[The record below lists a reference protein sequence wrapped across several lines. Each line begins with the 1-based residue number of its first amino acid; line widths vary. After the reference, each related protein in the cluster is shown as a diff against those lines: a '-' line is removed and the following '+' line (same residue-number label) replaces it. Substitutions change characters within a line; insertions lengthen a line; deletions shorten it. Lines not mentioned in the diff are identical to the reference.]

1 MSACYHCQQPIPPG
15 INITD
20 DHGHH
25 YCCHACQAVAQIIN
39 AHHLDQYYQV
49 RDRPAPRP
57 EHPYDPAHWQA
68 YDIPEI
74 AAQYTY
80 KDGDEQE
87 IHLYIDGL
95 HCAAC
100 TWLISRALQ
109 DAHGISHARIN
120 LGTGLAEIRW
130 RDTPLSAILATIA
143 SLGYTP
149 NLHTPDKNDDNQRRE
164 RNHDL
169 LRLIVAGLGM
179 MQVMMFATGLYTG
192 AWHGIDRE
200 YEQLLRWISLLCS
213 APVMLYAG
221 YPYLKNAWLGL
232 RHRQPNMDL
241 PIALACAGAW
251 LASLYHTVIGRG
263 EIYYDGV
270 TMFIFFISIS
280 RYLEAHTRRRAR
292 HNQQHFARLLP
303 DAVYKYNDSGETQLV
318 PLPTIQPGDHIRVL
332 PTHTIPVDGEITH
345 GASRIDEQ
353 MLTGESTPQYKTI
366 GDRVHAGSTNLQ
378 SPLDIRVS
386 QTGQQTTL
394 AAIRRISARAEQ
406 HRSPQIDRNEALA
419 QHTVLAVLIF
429 AAAGYLL
436 WQFIDPARAFD
447 IALAILV
454 ATCPCALSLATP
466 TVLTAALNHAH
477 KHHILIKNS
486 NTLDRLNHIRRILF
500 DKTGTLTQGKYQL
513 QQSDYYGN
521 PARLLAIAKTLET
534 HSTHPIAW
542 YYSQQPVATV
552 SMDNIEQ
559 HSGKGISGDC
569 DGSRW
574 HIGSAAYMQEN
585 GVEGFPPSPC
595 GGGDGGGVRPHTAA
609 AETSTELPPPPVGEG
624 WGGVR
629 SHTADAE
636 SSTEQPPLLQGAPAD
651 VGRPFMADTKN
662 VGHKCPTCEAHNP
675 LPCEAGEGRGGSV
688 EKSRVATT
696 ENNAEMPTATETP
709 ANLPPPPVGEGGGGG
724 SVRSAISDAETS
736 SGKTAN
742 PSPIAAATTTV
753 TNHGAPQYPADETAP
768 GEPLVTPPHPSP
780 TGGGSAMAA
789 TLRAAAESS
798 TELPPPLQ
806 GAPAPAAGEGR
817 GGGSARSAISDA
829 ETSSGK
835 TANPS
840 PTAAPETTNH
850 VYLAENHEL
859 RAHYQ
864 LGDPERANLA
874 ATLAQ
879 LKTRYHL
886 AIASG
891 DRADNVA
898 RLAARYGIEDWH
910 GGLDPA
916 AKLALLEANDP
927 EHTLMIGDGIND
939 APVLARA
946 SVSVAV
952 GRANPLSQTHADIV
966 LLRHGP
972 EALPYLLD
980 LAARSR
986 RITRQNLIWATVYNL
1001 TILPLAISGYLTP
1014 WIAAL
1019 GMSASSLLV
1028 IANALRI
1035 HRTAP
1040 PPSAE

>member
-1 MSACYHCQQPIPPG
+1 MNCYHCQQPVPAG
-15 INITD
+15 IHITD
-20 DHGHH
+20 DHGHA
-25 YCCHACQAVAQIIN
+25 YCCHACEAVAHIIS
-39 AHHLDQYYQV
+39 AHHLEQYYQV

-68 YDIPEI
+68 YDLPEI

-80 KDGDEQE
+80 KDGDDQE

-100 TWLISRALQ
+100 TWLISHALQ
-109 DAHGISHARIN
+109 DAHGISHTRIN
-120 LGTGLAEIRW
+120 LGTGRAEIRW

-149 NLHTPDKNDDNQRRE
+149 NLHTPDEEDYKQRRE

-221 YPYLKNAWLGL
+221 YPYPKHAWLGL
-232 RHRQPNMDL
+232 RHPQPNMDL

-251 LASLYHTVIGRG
+251 LASLYHTLIGRG

-303 DAVYKYNDSGETQLV
+303 DAVYKYNDRGETQLV

-332 PTHTIPVDGEITH
+332 PTHTIPVDGEITG
-345 GASRIDEQ
+345 GASRIDEN
-353 MLTGESTPQYKTI
+353 MLTGESTPQYKTS

-378 SPLDIRVS
+378 SPLNIRVT

-406 HRSPQIDRNEALA
+406 HRSLQIDRNQALA
-419 QHTVLAVLIF
+419 QQTVLAVLIL

-436 WQFIDPARAFD
+436 WQWIEPARAFD

-486 NTLDRLNHIRRILF
+486 NTLDRLTHIRRILF

-513 QQSDYYGN
+513 QQSDYHGE
-521 PARLLAIAKTLET
+521 PQRLLAIAKTLET

-552 SMDNIEQ
+552 AMDNIEQ
-559 HSGKGISGDC
+559 HSGKGISGDY

-585 GVEGFPPSPC
+585 GVDGFSPSPC
-595 GGGDGGGVRPHTAA
+595 GGGSGVHPHTTDADTTTDVGWVSA
-609 AETSTELPPPPVGEG
+609 QRVTQQPNTETPAELSPSPVGDWNSASEG
-624 WGGVR
+624 RENWGGVR
-629 SHTADAE
+629 SD
-636 SSTEQPPLLQGAPAD
+636 S
-651 VGRPFMADTKN
+651 
-662 VGHKCPTCEAHNP
+662 P
-675 LPCEAGEGRGGSV
+675 LPQWGRGRGWGLPAHLTS
-688 EKSRVATT
+688 ESAT
-696 ENNAEMPTATETP
+696 NET
-709 ANLPPPPVGEGGGGG
+709 
-724 SVRSAISDAETS
+724 D
-736 SGKTAN
+736 
-742 PSPIAAATTTV
+742 TTT
-753 TNHGAPQYPADETAP
+753 T
-768 GEPLVTPPHPSP
+768 
-780 TGGGSAMAA
+780 
-789 TLRAAAESS
+789 
-798 TELPPPLQ
+798 
-806 GAPAPAAGEGR
+806 
-817 GGGSARSAISDA
+817 
-829 ETSSGK
+829 
-835 TANPS
+835 
-840 PTAAPETTNH
+840 H
-850 VYLAENHEL
+850 VYLAENRTL

-864 LGDPERANLA
+864 LGDPERDNLA
-874 ATLAQ
+874 ATLARLQ
-879 LKTRYHL
+879 AHYHL

-891 DRADNVA
+891 DRAENVA
-898 RLAARYGIEDWH
+898 RLAARYGITDRH

-966 LLRHGP
+966 LLKNGP
-972 EALPYLLD
+972 EALPYLLE

-1019 GMSASSLLV
+1019 GMSTSSLLV

-1035 HRTAP
+1035 HRTP
-1040 PPSAE
+1040 PPPATE

>member
-1 MSACYHCQQPIPPG
+1 MSACYHCQQPVPAG
-15 INITD
+15 IHIQD
-20 DHGHH
+20 SHGHA
-25 YCCHACQAVAQIIN
+25 YCCHACEAVAHIIS
-39 AHHLDQYYQV
+39 AHHLEQYYQV

-68 YDIPEI
+68 YDLPEI

-80 KDGDEQE
+80 KDGDDQE

-100 TWLISRALQ
+100 TWLISHALQ
-109 DAHGISHARIN
+109 DAHGINHTRIN
-120 LGTGLAEIRW
+120 LGTGRAEIRW

-149 NLHTPDKNDDNQRRE
+149 NLHTPDEEDNKQRRE

-192 AWHGIDRE
+192 AWHGIDHE

-251 LASLYHTVIGRG
+251 LASLYHTLIGRG

-303 DAVYKYNDSGETQLV
+303 DAVYKYNDRGETQLV
-318 PLPTIQPGDHIRVL
+318 PLPAIQPGDHIRVL
-332 PTHTIPVDGEITH
+332 PTHTIPVDGEITG
-345 GASRIDEQ
+345 GASRIDEN
-353 MLTGESTPQYKTI
+353 MLTGESTPQYKTS

-378 SPLDIRVS
+378 SPLDIRVT

-406 HRSPQIDRNEALA
+406 HRSPQIDRNQALA
-419 QHTVLAVLIF
+419 QQTVLAVLIL

-436 WQFIDPARAFD
+436 WQWIEPARAFD

-486 NTLDRLNHIRRILF
+486 NTLDRLTHIRRILF

-513 QQSDYYGN
+513 HRSDYYGE
-521 PARLLAIAKTLET
+521 PQRLLAIAKTLET

-542 YYSQQPVATV
+542 YYSQQPVAGVT
-552 SMDNIEQ
+552 MDNIEQ
-559 HSGKGISGDC
+559 HSGKGISGDY

-585 GVEGFPPSPC
+585 GVEIPP
-595 GGGDGGGVRPHTAA
+595 
-609 AETSTELPPPPVGEG
+609 TEQPPPPVGEG

-629 SHTADAE
+629 SHTADAN
-636 SSTEQPPLLQGAPAD
+636 TTTDAGWPL
-651 VGRPFMADTKN
+651 MADKNN
-662 VGHKCPTCEAHNP
+662 VGHKYPTYEENNP
-675 LPCEAGEGRGGSV
+675 LPCEAGEGWGGGV
-688 EKSRVATT
+688 EKSRMATT
-696 ENNAEMPTATETP
+696 DDKAVPCDP
-709 ANLPPPPVGEGGGGG
+709 KLPPP
-724 SVRSAISDAETS
+724 R
-736 SGKTAN
+736 
-742 PSPIAAATTTV
+742 
-753 TNHGAPQYPADETAP
+753 
-768 GEPLVTPPHPSP
+768 PSP
-780 TGGGSAMAA
+780 TGGGSAL
-789 TLRAAAESS
+789 T
-798 TELPPPLQ
+798 
-806 GAPAPAAGEGR
+806 
-817 GGGSARSAISDA
+817 DA
-829 ETSSGK
+829 
-835 TANPS
+835 N
-840 PTAAPETTNH
+840 TTH
-850 VYLAENHEL
+850 VYLAENREL

-864 LGDPERANLA
+864 LGDPERDNLA
-874 ATLAQ
+874 ATLARLQ
-879 LKTRYHL
+879 AHYHL

-891 DRADNVA
+891 DRAENVA
-898 RLAARYGIEDWH
+898 RLAARYGITDWH

-966 LLRHGP
+966 LLKNGP

-1019 GMSASSLLV
+1019 GMSTSSLLV

-1035 HRTAP
+1035 HRTP
-1040 PPSAE
+1040 PPPATE

>member
-1 MSACYHCQQPIPPG
+1 MNCYHCQQPVPAG
-15 INITD
+15 IHITD
-20 DHGHH
+20 DHGHA
-25 YCCHACQAVAQIIN
+25 YCCHACEAVAHIIS
-39 AHHLDQYYQV
+39 AHHLEQYYQV

-68 YDIPEI
+68 YDLPEI

-80 KDGDEQE
+80 KDGDDQE

-100 TWLISRALQ
+100 TWLISHALQ
-109 DAHGISHARIN
+109 DAHGISHTRIN
-120 LGTGLAEIRW
+120 LGTGRAEIRW

-149 NLHTPDKNDDNQRRE
+149 NLHTPDEEDYKQRRE

-192 AWHGIDRE
+192 AWHGIDHE

-251 LASLYHTVIGRG
+251 LASLYHTLIGRG

-303 DAVYKYNDSGETQLV
+303 DAVYKYNDRGEAQLV

-332 PTHTIPVDGEITH
+332 PTHTIPVDGEITG
-345 GASRIDEQ
+345 GASRIDEN
-353 MLTGESTPQYKTI
+353 MLTGESTPQYKTS

-378 SPLDIRVS
+378 SPLDIRVT

-406 HRSPQIDRNEALA
+406 HRSPQIDRNQALA
-419 QHTVLAVLIF
+419 QQTVLAVLIL
-429 AAAGYLL
+429 AAVGYLL
-436 WQFIDPARAFD
+436 WQWIEPARAFD

-486 NTLDRLNHIRRILF
+486 NTLDRLTHIRRILF

-513 QQSDYYGN
+513 RRSDYYGE
-521 PARLLAIAKTLET
+521 PRRLLAIAKTLET

-542 YYSQQPVATV
+542 YYSQQPVANV
-552 SMDNIEQ
+552 AMDNIEQ
-559 HSGKGISGDC
+559 HSGKGISGDY

-585 GVEGFPPSPC
+585 GVEIP
-595 GGGDGGGVRPHTAA
+595 
-609 AETSTELPPPPVGEG
+609 
-624 WGGVR
+624 
-629 SHTADAE
+629 
-636 SSTEQPPLLQGAPAD
+636 PAD
-651 VGRPFMADTKN
+651 
-662 VGHKCPTCEAHNP
+662 
-675 LPCEAGEGRGGSV
+675 
-688 EKSRVATT
+688 
-696 ENNAEMPTATETP
+696 
-709 ANLPPPPVGEGGGGG
+709 
-724 SVRSAISDAETS
+724 
-736 SGKTAN
+736 
-742 PSPIAAATTTV
+742 
-753 TNHGAPQYPADETAP
+753 
-768 GEPLVTPPHPSP
+768 
-780 TGGGSAMAA
+780 
-789 TLRAAAESS
+789 
-798 TELPPPLQ
+798 LPPPLQ
-806 GAPAPAAGEGR
+806 DALASAAGEGR
-817 GGGSARSAISDA
+817 GGGKPDRLTAAASTAIPNNEIEQPAAA
-829 ETSSGK
+829 ETPA
-835 TANPS
+835 T
-840 PTAAPETTNH
+840 PENTTH
-850 VYLAENHEL
+850 VYLAENREL

-864 LGDPERANLA
+864 LGDPERDNLA
-874 ATLAQ
+874 ATLARLQ
-879 LKTRYHL
+879 AHYHL

-891 DRADNVA
+891 DRAENVA
-898 RLAARYGIEDWH
+898 RLAARYGITDRH

-966 LLRHGP
+966 LLKNGP

-1019 GMSASSLLV
+1019 GMSTSSLLV

-1035 HRTAP
+1035 HRTLP
-1040 PPSAE
+1040 PPAAE

>member
-1 MSACYHCQQPIPPG
+1 MNCYHCQQPVPAG
-15 INITD
+15 IHITD
-20 DHGHH
+20 DHGHA
-25 YCCHACQAVAQIIN
+25 YCCHACEAVAHIIS
-39 AHHLDQYYQV
+39 AHHLEQYYQV

-68 YDIPEI
+68 YDLPEI

-80 KDGDEQE
+80 KDGDDQE

-100 TWLISRALQ
+100 TWLISHALQ
-109 DAHGISHARIN
+109 DAHGISHTRIN
-120 LGTGLAEIRW
+120 LGTGRAEIRW

-149 NLHTPDKNDDNQRRE
+149 NLHTPDEEDNKQRRE

-192 AWHGIDRE
+192 AWHGIDHE

-221 YPYLKNAWLGL
+221 YPYLKNAWIGL
-232 RHRQPNMDL
+232 RHRHPNMDL

-251 LASLYHTVIGRG
+251 LASLYHTLIGRG

-303 DAVYKYNDSGETQLV
+303 DAVYKYNDRGETQLV
-318 PLPTIQPGDHIRVL
+318 PLPAIQPGDHIRVL
-332 PTHTIPVDGEITH
+332 PTHTIPVDGEITG
-345 GASRIDEQ
+345 GASRIDEN
-353 MLTGESTPQYKTI
+353 MLTGESTPQYKTS

-378 SPLDIRVS
+378 SPLDIRVT

-406 HRSPQIDRNEALA
+406 HRSPQIDRNQALA
-419 QHTVLAVLIF
+419 QQTVLAVLIL

-436 WQFIDPARAFD
+436 WQWIEPARAFD

-486 NTLDRLNHIRRILF
+486 NTLDRLTHIRRILF

-513 QQSDYYGN
+513 RRSDYYGE
-521 PARLLAIAKTLET
+521 PQCLLAIAKTLET

-542 YYSQQPVATV
+542 YYSQQPVANV
-552 SMDNIEQ
+552 AMDNIEQ
-559 HSGKGISGDC
+559 HSGKGISGDY

-585 GVEGFPPSPC
+585 GVAIP
-595 GGGDGGGVRPHTAA
+595 
-609 AETSTELPPPPVGEG
+609 L
-624 WGGVR
+624 
-629 SHTADAE
+629 AD
-636 SSTEQPPLLQGAPAD
+636 
-651 VGRPFMADTKN
+651 
-662 VGHKCPTCEAHNP
+662 
-675 LPCEAGEGRGGSV
+675 
-688 EKSRVATT
+688 
-696 ENNAEMPTATETP
+696 
-709 ANLPPPPVGEGGGGG
+709 
-724 SVRSAISDAETS
+724 
-736 SGKTAN
+736 
-742 PSPIAAATTTV
+742 
-753 TNHGAPQYPADETAP
+753 
-768 GEPLVTPPHPSP
+768 
-780 TGGGSAMAA
+780 
-789 TLRAAAESS
+789 
-798 TELPPPLQ
+798 LPPPLQ
-806 GAPAPAAGEGR
+806 DALASAAGEGR
-817 GGGSARSAISDA
+817 GGGKPDRLTAAASTAIPNNEIEQPAAA
-829 ETSSGK
+829 ETPA
-835 TANPS
+835 T
-840 PTAAPETTNH
+840 PENTTH
-850 VYLAENHEL
+850 VYLAENREL

-864 LGDPERANLA
+864 LGDPERDNLA
-874 ATLAQ
+874 ATLARLQ
-879 LKTRYHL
+879 AHYHL

-891 DRADNVA
+891 DRAENVA
-898 RLAARYGIEDWH
+898 RLAARYSIADWH

-966 LLRHGP
+966 LLKNGP
-972 EALPYLLD
+972 EALPYLLE

-986 RITRQNLIWATVYNL
+986 RITRQNLAWATVYNL
-1001 TILPLAISGYLTP
+1001 TILPLAISGHLTP

-1019 GMSASSLLV
+1019 GMSTSSLLV

-1035 HRTAP
+1035 HRTP
-1040 PPSAE
+1040 PPPAAE

>member
-15 INITD
+15 INISD

-25 YCCHACQAVAQIIN
+25 YCCHACQTVAHIIN

-57 EHPYDPAHWQA
+57 AHPYDPAHWQA

-80 KDGDEQE
+80 QDGDEQE

-109 DAHGISHARIN
+109 DAHGINHARIN

-130 RDTPLSAILATIA
+130 RNTPLSAILATIA

-164 RNHDL
+164 RNYDL

-200 YEQLLRWISLLCS
+200 YEQLLRWISLICS
-213 APVMLYAG
+213 APVMLYSG

-251 LASLYHTVIGRG
+251 LASLYHTLIGRG

-303 DAVYKYNDSGETQLV
+303 DAVYKHDGDGEPRLV

-419 QHTVLAVLIF
+419 RQTVLAVLIL

-436 WQFIDPARAFD
+436 WQWINPARAFD

-585 GVEGFPPSPC
+585 GVEIPSSELLPPLQGAPAPAAGEGW
-595 GGGDGGGVRPHTAA
+595 GGGSVRFAVSDIEASFSETANSSPTAATTTAATNHGAPQYLVDETAPGEPLGTPPHPPPTGGGSTMAA
-609 AETSTELPPPPVGEG
+609 TLRADAESPANLPPPPVGEG
-624 WGGVR
+624 
-629 SHTADAE
+629 
-636 SSTEQPPLLQGAPAD
+636 
-651 VGRPFMADTKN
+651 
-662 VGHKCPTCEAHNP
+662 
-675 LPCEAGEGRGGSV
+675 RGGGV

-696 ENNAEMPTATETP
+696 ENNAETPTATETP
-709 ANLPPPPVGEGGGGG
+709 ANLPPPPVGEGGG
-724 SVRSAISDAETS
+724 SVRLS
-736 SGKTAN
+736 
-742 PSPIAAATTTV
+742 
-753 TNHGAPQYPADETAP
+753 
-768 GEPLVTPPHPSP
+768 
-780 TGGGSAMAA
+780 
-789 TLRAAAESS
+789 
-798 TELPPPLQ
+798 
-806 GAPAPAAGEGR
+806 
-817 GGGSARSAISDA
+817 ISDA

-840 PTAAPETTNH
+840 PTAPPETTNH
-850 VYLAENHEL
+850 VYLAENSTL

-966 LLRHGP
+966 LLRNGP

-980 LAARSR
+980 LATRSR
-986 RITRQNLIWATVYNL
+986 RITRQNLAWATVYNL
-1001 TILPLAISGYLTP
+1001 TILPLAISGHLTP

-1019 GMSASSLLV
+1019 GMSTSSLLV

-1035 HRTAP
+1035 HRTTP

>member
-1 MSACYHCQQPIPPG
+1 MNCYHCQQPVPAG
-15 INITD
+15 IHITD
-20 DHGHH
+20 DHGHA
-25 YCCHACQAVAQIIN
+25 YCCHACEAVAHIIS
-39 AHHLDQYYQV
+39 AHHLEQYYQV

-57 EHPYDPAHWQA
+57 EHPYDTAHWQA
-68 YDIPEI
+68 YDLPEI

-80 KDGDEQE
+80 KDGDDQE

-100 TWLISRALQ
+100 TWLISHALQ
-109 DAHGISHARIN
+109 DAHGINHTRIN
-120 LGTGLAEIRW
+120 LGTGRAEIRW

-149 NLHTPDKNDDNQRRE
+149 NLHTPDEEDNKQRRE

-192 AWHGIDRE
+192 AWHGIDHE

-251 LASLYHTVIGRG
+251 LASLYHTLIGRG

-303 DAVYKYNDSGETQLV
+303 DAVYKYNDRGETQLV

-345 GASRIDEQ
+345 GASRIDEN
-353 MLTGESTPQYKTI
+353 MLTGESTPQYKTL

-406 HRSPQIDRNEALA
+406 HRSPQIDRNQALA
-419 QHTVLAVLIF
+419 QQTVLAVLIL

-436 WQFIDPARAFD
+436 WQWIEPARAFD

-486 NTLDRLNHIRRILF
+486 NTLDRLTHIRRILF

-513 QQSDYYGN
+513 RRSDYYGE
-521 PARLLAIAKTLET
+521 PRRLLAIAKTLET

-542 YYSQQPVATV
+542 YYSQQPVAGVT
-552 SMDNIEQ
+552 MDNIEQ
-559 HSGKGISGDC
+559 HSGKGISGDY

-585 GVEGFPPSPC
+585 GVEIPP
-595 GGGDGGGVRPHTAA
+595 
-609 AETSTELPPPPVGEG
+609 TEQPPPPVGEG
-624 WGGVR
+624 WGGAYP
-629 SHTADAE
+629 HTAATE
-636 SSTEQPPLLQGAPAD
+636 TPTEQPPPP
-651 VGRPFMADTKN
+651 VGEGRGGVYPHTTDAGWPLMADKNN
-662 VGHKCPTCEAHNP
+662 VGHKYPTYEENNP
-675 LPCEAGEGRGGSV
+675 LPCEAGEGWGGGV
-688 EKSRVATT
+688 EKSRMATT
-696 ENNAEMPTATETP
+696 DNKAVPCDP
-709 ANLPPPPVGEGGGGG
+709 KL
-724 SVRSAISDAETS
+724 
-736 SGKTAN
+736 
-742 PSPIAAATTTV
+742 
-753 TNHGAPQYPADETAP
+753 
-768 GEPLVTPPHPSP
+768 TPPRPSP
-780 TGGGSAMAA
+780 TGGGSAL
-789 TLRAAAESS
+789 T
-798 TELPPPLQ
+798 
-806 GAPAPAAGEGR
+806 
-817 GGGSARSAISDA
+817 DA
-829 ETSSGK
+829 
-835 TANPS
+835 N
-840 PTAAPETTNH
+840 TTH
-850 VYLAENHEL
+850 VYLAENREL

-864 LGDPERANLA
+864 LGDPERDNLA
-874 ATLAQ
+874 ATL
-879 LKTRYHL
+879 TRLQAHYHL

-891 DRADNVA
+891 DRAENVA
-898 RLAARYGIEDWH
+898 RLAARYGITDRH

-966 LLRHGP
+966 LLKNGP
-972 EALPYLLD
+972 EALPYLLE

-1019 GMSASSLLV
+1019 GMSTSSLLV

-1035 HRTAP
+1035 HRTP
-1040 PPSAE
+1040 PPPATE

>member
-1 MSACYHCQQPIPPG
+1 MNCYHCQQPVPAG
-15 INITD
+15 IHITD
-20 DHGHH
+20 DHGHA
-25 YCCHACQAVAQIIN
+25 YCCHACEAVAHIIS
-39 AHHLDQYYQV
+39 AHHLEQYYQV

-68 YDIPEI
+68 YDLPEI

-80 KDGDEQE
+80 KDGDDQE

-100 TWLISRALQ
+100 TWLISHALQ
-109 DAHGISHARIN
+109 DAHGINHTRIN
-120 LGTGLAEIRW
+120 LGTGRAEIRW

-149 NLHTPDKNDDNQRRE
+149 NLHTPDEEDNKQRRE

-192 AWHGIDRE
+192 AWHGIDHE

-251 LASLYHTVIGRG
+251 LASLYHTLIGRG

-303 DAVYKYNDSGETQLV
+303 DAVYKYNDRGEAQLV

-332 PTHTIPVDGEITH
+332 PTHTIPVDGEITG
-345 GASRIDEQ
+345 GASRIDEN
-353 MLTGESTPQYKTI
+353 MLTGESTPQYKTS

-378 SPLDIRVS
+378 SPLDIRVT

-406 HRSPQIDRNEALA
+406 HRSPQIDRNQALA
-419 QHTVLAVLIF
+419 QQTVLAVLIL

-436 WQFIDPARAFD
+436 WQWIDPARAFD

-486 NTLDRLNHIRRILF
+486 NTLDRLTHIRRILF

-513 QQSDYYGN
+513 RRSDYYGE
-521 PARLLAIAKTLET
+521 PRRLLAIAKTLET

-542 YYSQQPVATV
+542 YYSQQPVANV
-552 SMDNIEQ
+552 AMDNIEQ
-559 HSGKGISGDC
+559 HSGKGISGDY

-585 GVEGFPPSPC
+585 GVEIP
-595 GGGDGGGVRPHTAA
+595 
-609 AETSTELPPPPVGEG
+609 
-624 WGGVR
+624 
-629 SHTADAE
+629 
-636 SSTEQPPLLQGAPAD
+636 PAD
-651 VGRPFMADTKN
+651 
-662 VGHKCPTCEAHNP
+662 
-675 LPCEAGEGRGGSV
+675 
-688 EKSRVATT
+688 
-696 ENNAEMPTATETP
+696 
-709 ANLPPPPVGEGGGGG
+709 
-724 SVRSAISDAETS
+724 
-736 SGKTAN
+736 
-742 PSPIAAATTTV
+742 
-753 TNHGAPQYPADETAP
+753 
-768 GEPLVTPPHPSP
+768 
-780 TGGGSAMAA
+780 
-789 TLRAAAESS
+789 
-798 TELPPPLQ
+798 LPPPLQ
-806 GAPAPAAGEGR
+806 DALASAAGEGR
-817 GGGSARSAISDA
+817 GGGKPDRLTAAASTAIPNNEIEQPAAA
-829 ETSSGK
+829 ETPA
-835 TANPS
+835 T
-840 PTAAPETTNH
+840 PENTTH
-850 VYLAENHEL
+850 VYLAENREL

-864 LGDPERANLA
+864 LGDPERDNLA
-874 ATLAQ
+874 ATLARLQ
-879 LKTRYHL
+879 AHYHL

-891 DRADNVA
+891 DRAENVA
-898 RLAARYGIEDWH
+898 RLAARYGITDRH

-966 LLRHGP
+966 LLKNGP
-972 EALPYLLD
+972 EALPYLLE
-980 LAARSR
+980 LAARSS

-1019 GMSASSLLV
+1019 GMSTSSLLV

-1035 HRTAP
+1035 HRTP
-1040 PPSAE
+1040 PPPATE

>member
-1 MSACYHCQQPIPPG
+1 MNCYHCQQPVPAG
-15 INITD
+15 IHITD
-20 DHGHH
+20 DHGHA
-25 YCCHACQAVAQIIN
+25 YCCHACEAVAHIIS
-39 AHHLDQYYQV
+39 AHHLEQYYQV

-68 YDIPEI
+68 YDLPEI

-80 KDGDEQE
+80 KDGDDQE

-100 TWLISRALQ
+100 TWLISHALQ
-109 DAHGISHARIN
+109 DAHGINHTRIN
-120 LGTGLAEIRW
+120 LGTGRAEIRW

-149 NLHTPDKNDDNQRRE
+149 NLHTPDEEDNKQRRE

-192 AWHGIDRE
+192 AWHGIDHE

-251 LASLYHTVIGRG
+251 LASLYHTLIGRG

-280 RYLEAHTRRRAR
+280 PYLEAHTRRRSR

-303 DAVYKYNDSGETQLV
+303 DAVYKYNDRGETQLV

-332 PTHTIPVDGEITH
+332 PTHTIPVDGEITG
-345 GASRIDEQ
+345 GASRIDEN
-353 MLTGESTPQYKTI
+353 MLTGESTPQYKTS

-378 SPLDIRVS
+378 SPLDIRVT

-406 HRSPQIDRNEALA
+406 HRSPQIDRNQALA
-419 QHTVLAVLIF
+419 QQTALAVLIL

-436 WQFIDPARAFD
+436 WQWIEPARAFD

-486 NTLDRLNHIRRILF
+486 NTLDRLTHIRRILF

-513 QQSDYYGN
+513 RRSDYYGE
-521 PARLLAIAKTLET
+521 PRRLLAIAKTLET

-542 YYSQQPVATV
+542 YYSQQPVANV
-552 SMDNIEQ
+552 AMDNIEQ
-559 HSGKGISGDC
+559 HSGKGISGDY

-585 GVEGFPPSPC
+585 GVEIPPA
-595 GGGDGGGVRPHTAA
+595 D
-609 AETSTELPPPPVGEG
+609 LPPPPVGEG
-624 WGGVR
+624 RGGVYP
-629 SHTADAE
+629 HTTDADW
-636 SSTEQPPLLQGAPAD
+636 SL
-651 VGRPFMADTKN
+651 MADKNN
-662 VGHKCPTCEAHNP
+662 VGHKYPTYEENNP
-675 LPCEAGEGRGGSV
+675 LPCEAGEGWGGGV
-688 EKSRVATT
+688 EKSRMATT
-696 ENNAEMPTATETP
+696 DNKAVPCDP
-709 ANLPPPPVGEGGGGG
+709 KL
-724 SVRSAISDAETS
+724 
-736 SGKTAN
+736 
-742 PSPIAAATTTV
+742 
-753 TNHGAPQYPADETAP
+753 
-768 GEPLVTPPHPSP
+768 TPPRPSP
-780 TGGGSAMAA
+780 TGGGSAL
-789 TLRAAAESS
+789 T
-798 TELPPPLQ
+798 
-806 GAPAPAAGEGR
+806 
-817 GGGSARSAISDA
+817 DA
-829 ETSSGK
+829 
-835 TANPS
+835 N
-840 PTAAPETTNH
+840 TTH
-850 VYLAENHEL
+850 VYLAENREL

-864 LGDPERANLA
+864 LGDPERDNLA
-874 ATLAQ
+874 ATLARLQ
-879 LKTRYHL
+879 AHYHL

-891 DRADNVA
+891 DRAENVA
-898 RLAARYGIEDWH
+898 HLAARYGITDRH

-966 LLRHGP
+966 LLKNGP

-1019 GMSASSLLV
+1019 GMSTSSLLV

-1035 HRTAP
+1035 HRTP
-1040 PPSAE
+1040 PPPATE

>member
-1 MSACYHCQQPIPPG
+1 MNCYHCQQPVPAG
-15 INITD
+15 IHITD
-20 DHGHH
+20 DHGHA
-25 YCCHACQAVAQIIN
+25 YCCHACEAVAHIIS
-39 AHHLDQYYQV
+39 AHHLEQYYQV

-57 EHPYDPAHWQA
+57 EHPWDASHWQA
-68 YDIPEI
+68 YDLPEI
-74 AAQYTY
+74 AAQYIY
-80 KDGDEQE
+80 QDGDEQE

-109 DAHGISHARIN
+109 DAHGINHARIN
-120 LGTGLAEIRW
+120 LGTGRAEIRW

-149 NLHTPDKNDDNQRRE
+149 NLHTPDEEDNKQRRE

-192 AWHGIDRE
+192 AWHGIDHE

-251 LASLYHTVIGRG
+251 LASLYHTLIGRG

-303 DAVYKYNDSGETQLV
+303 DAVYKYNDRGETQLV
-318 PLPTIQPGDHIRVL
+318 PLPAIQPGDHIRVL
-332 PTHTIPVDGEITH
+332 PTHTIPVDGEITG
-345 GASRIDEQ
+345 GASRIDEN
-353 MLTGESTPQYKTI
+353 MLTGESTPQYKTS

-378 SPLDIRVS
+378 SPLDIRVT

-406 HRSPQIDRNEALA
+406 HRSPQIDRNQALA
-419 QHTVLAVLIF
+419 QQTVLAVLIL

-436 WQFIDPARAFD
+436 WQWIEPARAFD

-486 NTLDRLNHIRRILF
+486 NTLDRLTHIRRILF

-513 QQSDYYGN
+513 RRSDYYGE
-521 PARLLAIAKTLET
+521 PRRLLAIAKTLET

-542 YYSQQPVATV
+542 YYSQQPVANV
-552 SMDNIEQ
+552 AMDNIEQ
-559 HSGKGISGDC
+559 HSGKGISGDY

-585 GVEGFPPSPC
+585 GVEIPPA
-595 GGGDGGGVRPHTAA
+595 D
-609 AETSTELPPPPVGEG
+609 LPPPPVGEG
-624 WGGVR
+624 RGGVYP
-629 SHTADAE
+629 HTADAD
-636 SSTEQPPLLQGAPAD
+636 TTTDAGWPL
-651 VGRPFMADTKN
+651 MADKNN
-662 VGHKCPTCEAHNP
+662 VGHKYPTYEENNP
-675 LPCEAGEGRGGSV
+675 LPCEAGGGWGGGV
-688 EKSRVATT
+688 EKSRMATT
-696 ENNAEMPTATETP
+696 DNKAVPC
-709 ANLPPPPVGEGGGGG
+709 
-724 SVRSAISDAETS
+724 
-736 SGKTAN
+736 
-742 PSPIAAATTTV
+742 
-753 TNHGAPQYPADETAP
+753 YPK
-768 GEPLVTPPHPSP
+768 LTPPRPSP
-780 TGGGSAMAA
+780 TGGG
-789 TLRAAAESS
+789 RAL
-798 TELPPPLQ
+798 T
-806 GAPAPAAGEGR
+806 
-817 GGGSARSAISDA
+817 DA
-829 ETSSGK
+829 
-835 TANPS
+835 N
-840 PTAAPETTNH
+840 TTH
-850 VYLAENHEL
+850 VYLAENREL

-864 LGDPERANLA
+864 LGDPERDNLA
-874 ATLAQ
+874 ATLARLQ
-879 LKTRYHL
+879 AHYHL

-891 DRADNVA
+891 DRAENVA
-898 RLAARYGIEDWH
+898 RLAARYSIADWH

-966 LLRHGP
+966 LLKNGP
-972 EALPYLLD
+972 EALPYLLE

-1001 TILPLAISGYLTP
+1001 IILPLAISGYLTP

-1019 GMSASSLLV
+1019 GMSTSSLLV

-1035 HRTAP
+1035 HRTP
-1040 PPSAE
+1040 PPPAAE

>member
-1 MSACYHCQQPIPPG
+1 MNCYHCQQPVPAG
-15 INITD
+15 IHITD
-20 DHGHH
+20 DHGHA
-25 YCCHACQAVAQIIN
+25 YCCHACEAVAHIIS
-39 AHHLDQYYQV
+39 AHHLEQYYQV

-68 YDIPEI
+68 YDLPEI

-80 KDGDEQE
+80 KDGDDQE

-100 TWLISRALQ
+100 TWLISHALQ
-109 DAHGISHARIN
+109 DAHGINHTRIN
-120 LGTGLAEIRW
+120 LGTGRAEIRW

-149 NLHTPDKNDDNQRRE
+149 NLHTPDEEDNKQRRE

-192 AWHGIDRE
+192 AWHGIDHE

-251 LASLYHTVIGRG
+251 LASLYHTLIGRG

-303 DAVYKYNDSGETQLV
+303 DAVYKYNDRGETQLV
-318 PLPTIQPGDHIRVL
+318 PLPAIQPGDHIRVL
-332 PTHTIPVDGEITH
+332 PTHTIPVDGEITG
-345 GASRIDEQ
+345 GASRIDEN
-353 MLTGESTPQYKTI
+353 MLTGESTPQYKTS

-378 SPLDIRVS
+378 SPLDIRVT

-406 HRSPQIDRNEALA
+406 HRSPQIDRNQALA
-419 QHTVLAVLIF
+419 QQTVLAVLIL

-436 WQFIDPARAFD
+436 WQWIEPARAFD

-486 NTLDRLNHIRRILF
+486 NTLDRLTHIRRILF

-513 QQSDYYGN
+513 RRSDYYGE
-521 PARLLAIAKTLET
+521 PQRLLAIAKTLET

-542 YYSQQPVATV
+542 YYSQQPVAGVT
-552 SMDNIEQ
+552 MDNIEQ
-559 HSGKGISGDC
+559 HSGKGISGDY

-585 GVEGFPPSPC
+585 GVEIPPAEQPPSP
-595 GGGDGGGVRPHTAA
+595 VW
-609 AETSTELPPPPVGEG
+609 EG
-624 WGGVR
+624 WGGAYP
-629 SHTADAE
+629 HTTDADTTTDAGW
-636 SSTEQPPLLQGAPAD
+636 SL
-651 VGRPFMADTKN
+651 MADKNN
-662 VGHKCPTCEAHNP
+662 VGHKYPTYEENNR
-675 LPCEAGEGRGGSV
+675 LPCEAGEGWGGGV
-688 EKSRVATT
+688 EKSRMATT
-696 ENNAEMPTATETP
+696 DNKAVPCDP
-709 ANLPPPPVGEGGGGG
+709 KL
-724 SVRSAISDAETS
+724 
-736 SGKTAN
+736 
-742 PSPIAAATTTV
+742 
-753 TNHGAPQYPADETAP
+753 
-768 GEPLVTPPHPSP
+768 TPPRPSP
-780 TGGGSAMAA
+780 TGGESAL
-789 TLRAAAESS
+789 T
-798 TELPPPLQ
+798 
-806 GAPAPAAGEGR
+806 
-817 GGGSARSAISDA
+817 DA
-829 ETSSGK
+829 
-835 TANPS
+835 N
-840 PTAAPETTNH
+840 TTH
-850 VYLAENHEL
+850 VYLAENREQ

-864 LGDPERANLA
+864 LGDPERDNLA
-874 ATLAQ
+874 ATLARLQ
-879 LKTRYHL
+879 AHYHL

-891 DRADNVA
+891 DRAENVA
-898 RLAARYGIEDWH
+898 RLAARYGITDWH

-966 LLRHGP
+966 LLKNGP

-1019 GMSASSLLV
+1019 GMSTSSLLV

-1035 HRTAP
+1035 HRTP
-1040 PPSAE
+1040 PPPATK

>member
-1 MSACYHCQQPIPPG
+1 MSACYHCQQPVPAG
-15 INITD
+15 IHIQD
-20 DHGHH
+20 SHGHA
-25 YCCHACQAVAQIIN
+25 YCCHACEAVAHIIS
-39 AHHLDQYYQV
+39 AHHLEQYYQV

-68 YDIPEI
+68 YDLPEI

-80 KDGDEQE
+80 KDGDDQE

-100 TWLISRALQ
+100 TWLISHALQ
-109 DAHGISHARIN
+109 DAHGISHTRIN
-120 LGTGLAEIRW
+120 LGTGRAEIRW

-149 NLHTPDKNDDNQRRE
+149 NLHTPDEEDNKQRRE

-192 AWHGIDRE
+192 AWHGIDHE

-251 LASLYHTVIGRG
+251 LASLYHTLIGRG

-303 DAVYKYNDSGETQLV
+303 DAVYKYNDRGETQLV
-318 PLPTIQPGDHIRVL
+318 PLPAIQPGDHIRVL
-332 PTHTIPVDGEITH
+332 PTHTIPVDGEITG
-345 GASRIDEQ
+345 GASRIDEN
-353 MLTGESTPQYKTI
+353 MLTGESTPQYKTS

-378 SPLDIRVS
+378 SPLDIRVT

-406 HRSPQIDRNEALA
+406 HRSPQIDRNQALA
-419 QHTVLAVLIF
+419 QQTVLAVLIL

-436 WQFIDPARAFD
+436 WQWIDPARAFD

-486 NTLDRLNHIRRILF
+486 NTLDRLTHIRRILF

-513 QQSDYYGN
+513 RRSDYYGE
-521 PARLLAIAKTLET
+521 PRRLLAIAKTLET

-542 YYSQQPVATV
+542 YYSQQPVANV
-552 SMDNIEQ
+552 AMDNIEQ
-559 HSGKGISGDC
+559 HSGKGISGDY

-585 GVEGFPPSPC
+585 GVEIPP
-595 GGGDGGGVRPHTAA
+595 
-609 AETSTELPPPPVGEG
+609 AEQPPPPVGESWDG
-624 WGGVR
+624 AYP
-629 SHTADAE
+629 HTTDAD
-636 SSTEQPPLLQGAPAD
+636 TTTDAD
-651 VGRPFMADTKN
+651 WSLMADKNN
-662 VGHKCPTCEAHNP
+662 VGHKYPTYEENNP
-675 LPCEAGEGRGGSV
+675 LPCEAGEGWGGGV
-688 EKSRVATT
+688 EKSRMATT
-696 ENNAEMPTATETP
+696 DNKAVPCDP
-709 ANLPPPPVGEGGGGG
+709 KLPPP
-724 SVRSAISDAETS
+724 R
-736 SGKTAN
+736 
-742 PSPIAAATTTV
+742 
-753 TNHGAPQYPADETAP
+753 
-768 GEPLVTPPHPSP
+768 PSP
-780 TGGGSAMAA
+780 TGGESAL
-789 TLRAAAESS
+789 T
-798 TELPPPLQ
+798 
-806 GAPAPAAGEGR
+806 
-817 GGGSARSAISDA
+817 DA
-829 ETSSGK
+829 
-835 TANPS
+835 N
-840 PTAAPETTNH
+840 TTH
-850 VYLAENHEL
+850 VYLAENREL

-864 LGDPERANLA
+864 LGDPERDNLA
-874 ATLAQ
+874 ATLARLQ
-879 LKTRYHL
+879 AHYHL

-891 DRADNVA
+891 DRAENVA
-898 RLAARYGIEDWH
+898 RLAARYGITDRR
-910 GGLDPA
+910 GSLDPA

-966 LLRHGP
+966 LLKNGP

-1019 GMSASSLLV
+1019 GMSTSSLLV

-1035 HRTAP
+1035 HRTLP
-1040 PPSAE
+1040 PPATE

>member
-1 MSACYHCQQPIPPG
+1 MNCYHCQQPVPAG
-15 INITD
+15 IHITD
-20 DHGHH
+20 DHGHA
-25 YCCHACQAVAQIIN
+25 YCCHACEAVAHIIS
-39 AHHLDQYYQV
+39 AHHLEQYYQV

-68 YDIPEI
+68 YDLPEI

-80 KDGDEQE
+80 KDGDDQE

-100 TWLISRALQ
+100 TWLISHALQ
-109 DAHGISHARIN
+109 DAHGISHTRIN
-120 LGTGLAEIRW
+120 LGTGRAEIRW

-149 NLHTPDKNDDNQRRE
+149 NLHTPDEEDNKQRRE

-192 AWHGIDRE
+192 AWHGIDHE

-251 LASLYHTVIGRG
+251 LASLYHTLIGRG

-303 DAVYKYNDSGETQLV
+303 DAVYKYNDRGETQLV
-318 PLPTIQPGDHIRVL
+318 PLPAIQPGDHIRVL
-332 PTHTIPVDGEITH
+332 PTHTIPVDGEITG
-345 GASRIDEQ
+345 GASRIDEN
-353 MLTGESTPQYKTI
+353 MLTGESTPQYKTS

-378 SPLDIRVS
+378 SPLDIRVT

-406 HRSPQIDRNEALA
+406 HRSPQIDRNQALA
-419 QHTVLAVLIF
+419 QQTVLAVLIL

-436 WQFIDPARAFD
+436 WQWIDPARAFD

-486 NTLDRLNHIRRILF
+486 NTLDRLTHIRRILF

-513 QQSDYYGN
+513 RRSDYYGE
-521 PARLLAIAKTLET
+521 PRRLLAIAKTLET

-542 YYSQQPVATV
+542 YYSQQPVANV
-552 SMDNIEQ
+552 AMDNIEQ
-559 HSGKGISGDC
+559 HSGKGISGDY

-574 HIGSAAYMQEN
+574 HIGSAAYMQES
-585 GVEGFPPSPC
+585 GVEIPP
-595 GGGDGGGVRPHTAA
+595 
-609 AETSTELPPPPVGEG
+609 TEQPPPPVGEG

-629 SHTADAE
+629 SHTTDADTTTDAGW
-636 SSTEQPPLLQGAPAD
+636 PL
-651 VGRPFMADTKN
+651 MADKNN
-662 VGHKCPTCEAHNP
+662 VGHKYPTYEENNP
-675 LPCEAGEGRGGSV
+675 LPCEAGGGWGGGV
-688 EKSRVATT
+688 EKSRMATT
-696 ENNAEMPTATETP
+696 DNKAVPCDP
-709 ANLPPPPVGEGGGGG
+709 KLPPP
-724 SVRSAISDAETS
+724 R
-736 SGKTAN
+736 
-742 PSPIAAATTTV
+742 
-753 TNHGAPQYPADETAP
+753 
-768 GEPLVTPPHPSP
+768 PSP
-780 TGGGSAMAA
+780 TGGGSAL
-789 TLRAAAESS
+789 T
-798 TELPPPLQ
+798 
-806 GAPAPAAGEGR
+806 
-817 GGGSARSAISDA
+817 DA
-829 ETSSGK
+829 
-835 TANPS
+835 N
-840 PTAAPETTNH
+840 TTH
-850 VYLAENHEL
+850 VYLAENCEL

-864 LGDPERANLA
+864 LGDPERDNLA
-874 ATLAQ
+874 ATLARLQ
-879 LKTRYHL
+879 AHYHL

-891 DRADNVA
+891 DRAENVA
-898 RLAARYGIEDWH
+898 RLAARYGITDWH

-966 LLRHGP
+966 LLKNGP

-1019 GMSASSLLV
+1019 GMSTSSLLI

-1035 HRTAP
+1035 HRTP
-1040 PPSAE
+1040 PPPATE

>member
-1 MSACYHCQQPIPPG
+1 MNCYHCQQPVPAG
-15 INITD
+15 IHITD
-20 DHGHH
+20 DHGHA
-25 YCCHACQAVAQIIN
+25 YCCHACEAVAHIIS
-39 AHHLDQYYQV
+39 AHHLEQYYQV

-68 YDIPEI
+68 YDLPEI

-80 KDGDEQE
+80 KDGDDQE

-100 TWLISRALQ
+100 TWLISHALQ
-109 DAHGISHARIN
+109 DAHGINHTRIN
-120 LGTGLAEIRW
+120 LGTGRAEIRW

-149 NLHTPDKNDDNQRRE
+149 NLHTPDEEDNKQRRE

-192 AWHGIDRE
+192 AWHGIDHE

-213 APVMLYAG
+213 APVMLYSG

-251 LASLYHTVIGRG
+251 LASLYHTLIGRG

-303 DAVYKYNDSGETQLV
+303 DAVYKHDGDTLRLV
-318 PLPTIQPGDHIRVL
+318 PLPAIQPGDHIRVL

-345 GASRIDEQ
+345 GASRIDEN
-353 MLTGESTPQYKTI
+353 MLTGESTPQYKNV

-378 SPLDIRVS
+378 SPLDIRVT

-419 QHTVLAVLIF
+419 RQTVLAVLIL

-486 NTLDRLNHIRRILF
+486 NTLDRLTHIRRILF

-513 QQSDYYGN
+513 QKSDYYGD
-521 PARLLAIAKTLET
+521 PQRLLAIAKTLET

-542 YYSQQPVATV
+542 YYSQQPVANV
-552 SMDNIEQ
+552 AMDNIEQ
-559 HSGKGISGDC
+559 HSGKGISGDY

-585 GVEGFPPSPC
+585 GVEGFPPTPC
-595 GGGDGGGVRPHTAA
+595 GGGDGVHP
-609 AETSTELPPPPVGEG
+609 
-624 WGGVR
+624 
-629 SHTADAE
+629 HTADADTTTDAGW
-636 SSTEQPPLLQGAPAD
+636 SL
-651 VGRPFMADTKN
+651 MADKNN
-662 VGHKCPTCEAHNP
+662 VGHKYPTYEENNP
-675 LPCEAGEGRGGSV
+675 LPCEAGEGWGGGV
-688 EKSRVATT
+688 EKSRMATT
-696 ENNAEMPTATETP
+696 DNKAVPCDP
-709 ANLPPPPVGEGGGGG
+709 KL
-724 SVRSAISDAETS
+724 
-736 SGKTAN
+736 
-742 PSPIAAATTTV
+742 
-753 TNHGAPQYPADETAP
+753 
-768 GEPLVTPPHPSP
+768 TPPRPSP
-780 TGGGSAMAA
+780 TGGG
-789 TLRAAAESS
+789 
-798 TELPPPLQ
+798 
-806 GAPAPAAGEGR
+806 GALT
-817 GGGSARSAISDA
+817 DA
-829 ETSSGK
+829 
-835 TANPS
+835 N
-840 PTAAPETTNH
+840 TTH
-850 VYLAENHEL
+850 VYLAENRTL

-864 LGDPERANLA
+864 LGDPERDNLA
-874 ATLAQ
+874 VTLDQ
-879 LKTRYHL
+879 LKSRYHL

-891 DRADNVA
+891 DRAENVA
-898 RLAARYGIEDWH
+898 RLAARYGITDRH

-927 EHTLMIGDGIND
+927 ERTLMIGDGIND

-966 LLRHGP
+966 LLKNGP
-972 EALPYLLD
+972 EALPYLLE

-1001 TILPLAISGYLTP
+1001 TILPLAISGHLTP

-1019 GMSASSLLV
+1019 GMSTSSLLV

-1035 HRTAP
+1035 HRTP
-1040 PPSAE
+1040 PPPAAE

>member
-1 MSACYHCQQPIPPG
+1 MNCYHCQQPVPAG
-15 INITD
+15 IHITD
-20 DHGHH
+20 DHGHA
-25 YCCHACQAVAQIIN
+25 YCCHACEAVAHIIS
-39 AHHLDQYYQV
+39 AHHLEQYYQV

-68 YDIPEI
+68 YDLPEI

-80 KDGDEQE
+80 KDGDDQE

-100 TWLISRALQ
+100 TWLISHALQ
-109 DAHGISHARIN
+109 DAHGINHTRIN
-120 LGTGLAEIRW
+120 LGTGRAEIRW

-149 NLHTPDKNDDNQRRE
+149 NLHTPDEEDNKQRRE

-192 AWHGIDRE
+192 AWHGIDHE

-251 LASLYHTVIGRG
+251 LASLYHTLIGRG

-303 DAVYKYNDSGETQLV
+303 DAVYKYNDRGETQLV

-332 PTHTIPVDGEITH
+332 PTHTIPVDGEITG
-345 GASRIDEQ
+345 GASRIDEN
-353 MLTGESTPQYKTI
+353 MLTGESTPQYKTS

-378 SPLDIRVS
+378 SPLDIRVT

-406 HRSPQIDRNEALA
+406 HRSSQIDRNQALA
-419 QHTVLAVLIF
+419 QQTVLAVLIL

-436 WQFIDPARAFD
+436 WQWIDPTRAFD

-486 NTLDRLNHIRRILF
+486 NTLDRLTHIRRILF

-513 QQSDYYGN
+513 QNSDYHGE
-521 PARLLAIAKTLET
+521 PQRLLAIAKTLET

-542 YYSQQPVATV
+542 YYSQQPVANV
-552 SMDNIEQ
+552 AMDNIEQ
-559 HSGKGISGDC
+559 HSGKGISGDY

-574 HIGSAAYMQEN
+574 HIGSAVYMQEN
-585 GVEGFPPSPC
+585 GVEIPPA
-595 GGGDGGGVRPHTAA
+595 D
-609 AETSTELPPPPVGEG
+609 LPPPPVGEG
-624 WGGVR
+624 RGGVYP
-629 SHTADAE
+629 HTADAD
-636 SSTEQPPLLQGAPAD
+636 TTTDAGWPL
-651 VGRPFMADTKN
+651 MADKNN
-662 VGHKCPTCEAHNP
+662 VGHKYPTYEENNP
-675 LPCEAGEGRGGSV
+675 LPCEAGEGWGGGV
-688 EKSRVATT
+688 EKSRMATT
-696 ENNAEMPTATETP
+696 DNKAVPCDP
-709 ANLPPPPVGEGGGGG
+709 KL
-724 SVRSAISDAETS
+724 
-736 SGKTAN
+736 
-742 PSPIAAATTTV
+742 
-753 TNHGAPQYPADETAP
+753 
-768 GEPLVTPPHPSP
+768 TPPRPSL
-780 TGGGSAMAA
+780 TEGGSAL
-789 TLRAAAESS
+789 T
-798 TELPPPLQ
+798 
-806 GAPAPAAGEGR
+806 
-817 GGGSARSAISDA
+817 DA
-829 ETSSGK
+829 
-835 TANPS
+835 N
-840 PTAAPETTNH
+840 TTH
-850 VYLAENHEL
+850 VYLAENREL

-864 LGDPERANLA
+864 LGDPERDNLA
-874 ATLAQ
+874 ATLARLQ
-879 LKTRYHL
+879 AHYHL

-966 LLRHGP
+966 LLKNGP
-972 EALPYLLD
+972 EALPYLLE

-1001 TILPLAISGYLTP
+1001 IILPLAISGYLTP

-1019 GMSASSLLV
+1019 GMSTSSLLV

-1035 HRTAP
+1035 HRTP
-1040 PPSAE
+1040 PPPATE

>member
-1 MSACYHCQQPIPPG
+1 MNCYHCQQPVPAG
-15 INITD
+15 IHITD
-20 DHGHH
+20 DHGHA
-25 YCCHACQAVAQIIN
+25 YCCHACEAVAHIIS
-39 AHHLDQYYQV
+39 AHHLEQYYQV

-68 YDIPEI
+68 YDLPEI

-80 KDGDEQE
+80 KDGDDQE

-100 TWLISRALQ
+100 TWLISHALQ
-109 DAHGISHARIN
+109 DAHGINHTRIN
-120 LGTGLAEIRW
+120 LGTGRAEIRW

-149 NLHTPDKNDDNQRRE
+149 NLHTPDEEDNKQRRE

-192 AWHGIDRE
+192 AWHGIDHE

-251 LASLYHTVIGRG
+251 LASLYHTLIGRG

-303 DAVYKYNDSGETQLV
+303 DAVYKHDGDTLRLV

-332 PTHTIPVDGEITH
+332 PTHTIPVDGEITG
-345 GASRIDEQ
+345 GASRIDEN
-353 MLTGESTPQYKTI
+353 MLTGESTPQYKTS

-378 SPLDIRVS
+378 SPLDIRVT

-406 HRSPQIDRNEALA
+406 HRSPQIDRNQALA
-419 QHTVLAVLIF
+419 QQTVLAVLIL

-436 WQFIDPARAFD
+436 WQWIEPARAFD

-486 NTLDRLNHIRRILF
+486 NTLDRLTHIRRILF

-513 QQSDYYGN
+513 RRSDYYGE
-521 PARLLAIAKTLET
+521 PRRLLAIAKTLET

-542 YYSQQPVATV
+542 YYSQQPVANV
-552 SMDNIEQ
+552 AMDNIEQ
-559 HSGKGISGDC
+559 HSGKGISGDY

-585 GVEGFPPSPC
+585 GVEIPPA
-595 GGGDGGGVRPHTAA
+595 D
-609 AETSTELPPPPVGEG
+609 LPPPPVGEG
-624 WGGVR
+624 RGGVYP
-629 SHTADAE
+629 HTTDADW
-636 SSTEQPPLLQGAPAD
+636 SL
-651 VGRPFMADTKN
+651 MADKNN
-662 VGHKCPTCEAHNP
+662 VGHKYPTYEENNP
-675 LPCEAGEGRGGSV
+675 LPCEAGEGWGGGV
-688 EKSRVATT
+688 EKSRMATT
-696 ENNAEMPTATETP
+696 DNKAVPCDP
-709 ANLPPPPVGEGGGGG
+709 KLPPP
-724 SVRSAISDAETS
+724 R
-736 SGKTAN
+736 
-742 PSPIAAATTTV
+742 
-753 TNHGAPQYPADETAP
+753 
-768 GEPLVTPPHPSP
+768 PSP
-780 TGGGSAMAA
+780 TGGGSAL
-789 TLRAAAESS
+789 T
-798 TELPPPLQ
+798 
-806 GAPAPAAGEGR
+806 
-817 GGGSARSAISDA
+817 DA
-829 ETSSGK
+829 
-835 TANPS
+835 N
-840 PTAAPETTNH
+840 TTH
-850 VYLAENHEL
+850 VYLAENREL

-864 LGDPERANLA
+864 LGDPERDNLA
-874 ATLAQ
+874 ATLARLQ
-879 LKTRYHL
+879 AHYHL

-891 DRADNVA
+891 DRAENVA
-898 RLAARYGIEDWH
+898 RLAARYGITDRH

-966 LLRHGP
+966 LLKNGP

-1014 WIAAL
+1014 WMAAL
-1019 GMSASSLLV
+1019 GMSTSSLLV

-1035 HRTAP
+1035 HRTLP
-1040 PPSAE
+1040 PPAAE

>member
-1 MSACYHCQQPIPPG
+1 MSACYHCQQPVPAG
-15 INITD
+15 IHITD
-20 DHGHH
+20 DHGHA
-25 YCCHACQAVAQIIN
+25 YCCHACEAVAHIIS
-39 AHHLDQYYQV
+39 AHHLEQYYQV

-57 EHPYDPAHWQA
+57 EHPYDTAHWQA
-68 YDIPEI
+68 YDLPEI

-80 KDGDEQE
+80 KDGDDQE

-100 TWLISRALQ
+100 TWLISHALQ
-109 DAHGISHARIN
+109 DAHGINHTRIN
-120 LGTGLAEIRW
+120 LGTGRAEIRW

-149 NLHTPDKNDDNQRRE
+149 NLHTPDEEDNKQRRE

-192 AWHGIDRE
+192 AWHGIDHE

-251 LASLYHTVIGRG
+251 LASLYHTLIGRG

-303 DAVYKYNDSGETQLV
+303 DAVYKYNDRGETQLV

-353 MLTGESTPQYKTI
+353 MLTGESTPQYKTL

-406 HRSPQIDRNEALA
+406 HRSPQIDRNQALA
-419 QHTVLAVLIF
+419 QQTVLAVLIL

-436 WQFIDPARAFD
+436 WQWIEPARAFD

-486 NTLDRLNHIRRILF
+486 NTLDRLTHIRRILF

-513 QQSDYYGN
+513 RRSDYYGE
-521 PARLLAIAKTLET
+521 PRRLLAIAKTLET

-542 YYSQQPVATV
+542 YYSQQPVAGVT
-552 SMDNIEQ
+552 MDNIEQ
-559 HSGKGISGDC
+559 HSGKGISGDY

-585 GVEGFPPSPC
+585 GVEIPP
-595 GGGDGGGVRPHTAA
+595 
-609 AETSTELPPPPVGEG
+609 TEQPPPPVGEG
-624 WGGVR
+624 WGGAYP
-629 SHTADAE
+629 HTAATE
-636 SSTEQPPLLQGAPAD
+636 TPTEQPPPP
-651 VGRPFMADTKN
+651 VGEGRGGVYPHTTDAGWPLMADKNN
-662 VGHKCPTCEAHNP
+662 VGHKYPTYEENNP
-675 LPCEAGEGRGGSV
+675 LPCEAGEGWGGGV
-688 EKSRVATT
+688 EKSRMATT
-696 ENNAEMPTATETP
+696 DNKAVPCDP
-709 ANLPPPPVGEGGGGG
+709 KL
-724 SVRSAISDAETS
+724 
-736 SGKTAN
+736 
-742 PSPIAAATTTV
+742 
-753 TNHGAPQYPADETAP
+753 
-768 GEPLVTPPHPSP
+768 TPPRPSP
-780 TGGGSAMAA
+780 TGGGSAL
-789 TLRAAAESS
+789 T
-798 TELPPPLQ
+798 
-806 GAPAPAAGEGR
+806 
-817 GGGSARSAISDA
+817 DA
-829 ETSSGK
+829 
-835 TANPS
+835 N
-840 PTAAPETTNH
+840 TTH
-850 VYLAENHEL
+850 VYLAENREL

-864 LGDPERANLA
+864 LGDPERDNLA
-874 ATLAQ
+874 ATL
-879 LKTRYHL
+879 TRLQAHYHL

-891 DRADNVA
+891 DRAENVA
-898 RLAARYGIEDWH
+898 RLAARYGITDRH

-966 LLRHGP
+966 LLKNGP
-972 EALPYLLD
+972 EALPYLLE

-1019 GMSASSLLV
+1019 GMSTSSLLV

-1035 HRTAP
+1035 HRTP
-1040 PPSAE
+1040 PPPATE

>member
-1 MSACYHCQQPIPPG
+1 MSACYHCQQPVPAG
-15 INITD
+15 IHIQD
-20 DHGHH
+20 SHGHA
-25 YCCHACQAVAQIIN
+25 YCCHACEAVAHIIS
-39 AHHLDQYYQV
+39 AHHLEQYYQV

-68 YDIPEI
+68 YDLPEI

-80 KDGDEQE
+80 KDGDDQE

-100 TWLISRALQ
+100 TWLISHALQ
-109 DAHGISHARIN
+109 DAHGINHTRIN
-120 LGTGLAEIRW
+120 LGTGRAEIRW

-149 NLHTPDKNDDNQRRE
+149 NLHTPDEEDNKQRRE

-192 AWHGIDRE
+192 AWHGIDHE

-251 LASLYHTVIGRG
+251 LASLYHTLIGRG

-303 DAVYKYNDSGETQLV
+303 DAVYKYNDRGETQLV
-318 PLPTIQPGDHIRVL
+318 PLPAIQPGDHIRVL
-332 PTHTIPVDGEITH
+332 PTHTIPVDGEITG
-345 GASRIDEQ
+345 GASRIDEN
-353 MLTGESTPQYKTI
+353 MLTGESTPQYKTS

-378 SPLDIRVS
+378 SPLDIRVT

-406 HRSPQIDRNEALA
+406 HRSPQIDRNQALA
-419 QHTVLAVLIF
+419 QQTVLAVLIL

-436 WQFIDPARAFD
+436 WQWIEPARAFD

-486 NTLDRLNHIRRILF
+486 NTLDRLTHIRRILF

-513 QQSDYYGN
+513 RRSDYYGE
-521 PARLLAIAKTLET
+521 PQRLLSIAKTLET

-542 YYSQQPVATV
+542 YYSQQPVANV
-552 SMDNIEQ
+552 AMDNIEQ
-559 HSGKGISGDC
+559 HSGKGISGDY

-585 GVEGFPPSPC
+585 GVEIPP
-595 GGGDGGGVRPHTAA
+595 
-609 AETSTELPPPPVGEG
+609 TELPPPPVGEG
-624 WGGVR
+624 WGGAYP
-629 SHTADAE
+629 HTADAD
-636 SSTEQPPLLQGAPAD
+636 TTTDAGWPL
-651 VGRPFMADTKN
+651 MADKNN
-662 VGHKCPTCEAHNP
+662 VGHKYPTYEENTP
-675 LPCEAGEGRGGSV
+675 LPCEAGEGW
-688 EKSRVATT
+688 
-696 ENNAEMPTATETP
+696 
-709 ANLPPPPVGEGGGGG
+709 GGG
-724 SVRSAISDAETS
+724 VKKFRMAITDNKAVPCDP
-736 SGKTAN
+736 K
-742 PSPIAAATTTV
+742 
-753 TNHGAPQYPADETAP
+753 
-768 GEPLVTPPHPSP
+768 LTPPRPSP
-780 TGGGSAMAA
+780 TGGGSAL
-789 TLRAAAESS
+789 T
-798 TELPPPLQ
+798 
-806 GAPAPAAGEGR
+806 
-817 GGGSARSAISDA
+817 DA
-829 ETSSGK
+829 
-835 TANPS
+835 N
-840 PTAAPETTNH
+840 TTH
-850 VYLAENHEL
+850 VYLAENREL

-864 LGDPERANLA
+864 LGDPERDNLA
-874 ATLAQ
+874 ATLARLQ
-879 LKTRYHL
+879 AHYHL

-891 DRADNVA
+891 DRAENVA
-898 RLAARYGIEDWH
+898 RLAARYSIADWH

-966 LLRHGP
+966 LLKNGP

-1019 GMSASSLLV
+1019 GMSTSSLLV

-1035 HRTAP
+1035 HRTLP
-1040 PPSAE
+1040 PPAAE

>member
-1 MSACYHCQQPIPPG
+1 MNCYHCQQPVPAG
-15 INITD
+15 IHITD
-20 DHGHH
+20 DHGHA
-25 YCCHACQAVAQIIN
+25 YCCHACEAVAHIIS
-39 AHHLDQYYQV
+39 AHHLEQYYQV

-68 YDIPEI
+68 YDLPEI

-80 KDGDEQE
+80 KDGDDQE

-100 TWLISRALQ
+100 TWLISHALQ
-109 DAHGISHARIN
+109 DAHGISHTRIN
-120 LGTGLAEIRW
+120 LGTGRAEIRW

-149 NLHTPDKNDDNQRRE
+149 NLHTPDEEDNKQRRE

-192 AWHGIDRE
+192 AWHGIDHE

-251 LASLYHTVIGRG
+251 LASLYHTLIGRG

-303 DAVYKYNDSGETQLV
+303 DAVYKYNDRGEAQLV

-332 PTHTIPVDGEITH
+332 PTHTIPVDGEITG
-345 GASRIDEQ
+345 GASRIDEN
-353 MLTGESTPQYKTI
+353 MLTGESTPQYKTS

-378 SPLDIRVS
+378 SPLDIRVT

-406 HRSPQIDRNEALA
+406 HRSPQIDRNQALA
-419 QHTVLAVLIF
+419 QQTVLAVLIL
-429 AAAGYLL
+429 AAVGYLL
-436 WQFIDPARAFD
+436 WQWIEPARAFD

-486 NTLDRLNHIRRILF
+486 NTLDRLTHIRRILF

-513 QQSDYYGN
+513 RRSDYYGE
-521 PARLLAIAKTLET
+521 PRRLLAIAKTLET

-542 YYSQQPVATV
+542 YYSQQPVANV
-552 SMDNIEQ
+552 AMDNIEQ
-559 HSGKGISGDC
+559 HSGKGISGDY

-585 GVEGFPPSPC
+585 GVEIPSS
-595 GGGDGGGVRPHTAA
+595 
-609 AETSTELPPPPVGEG
+609 ELLPPLQGVPAPAAGEG
-624 WGGVR
+624 WGG
-629 SHTADAE
+629 
-636 SSTEQPPLLQGAPAD
+636 
-651 VGRPFMADTKN
+651 
-662 VGHKCPTCEAHNP
+662 
-675 LPCEAGEGRGGSV
+675 
-688 EKSRVATT
+688 
-696 ENNAEMPTATETP
+696 
-709 ANLPPPPVGEGGGGG
+709 G
-724 SVRSAISDAETS
+724 SVRFAVSDIEAS
-736 SGKTAN
+736 SSETAN
-742 PSPIAAATTTV
+742 PSPTAATTTAA

-840 PTAAPETTNH
+840 PTAPPETTNH

-966 LLRHGP
+966 LLRLGP
-972 EALPYLLD
+972 EALPYLLE

-986 RITRQNLIWATVYNL
+986 RITRQNLAWATVYNL
-1001 TILPLAISGYLTP
+1001 TILPLAISGHLTP

-1040 PPSAE
+1040 PPATE

>member
-1 MSACYHCQQPIPPG
+1 MNCYHCQQPVPAG
-15 INITD
+15 IHITD
-20 DHGHH
+20 DHGHA
-25 YCCHACQAVAQIIN
+25 YCCHACEAVAHIIS
-39 AHHLDQYYQV
+39 AHHLEQYYQV

-68 YDIPEI
+68 YDLPEI

-80 KDGDEQE
+80 KDGDDQE

-100 TWLISRALQ
+100 TWLISHALQ
-109 DAHGISHARIN
+109 DAHGISHTRIN
-120 LGTGLAEIRW
+120 LGTGRAEIRW

-149 NLHTPDKNDDNQRRE
+149 NLHTPDEEDNKQRRE

-192 AWHGIDRE
+192 AWHGIDHE

-221 YPYLKNAWLGL
+221 YPYLKNAWLSL

-251 LASLYHTVIGRG
+251 LASLYHTLIGRG

-303 DAVYKYNDSGETQLV
+303 DAVYKYNDRGEAQLV
-318 PLPTIQPGDHIRVL
+318 PLPTIQPDDHIRVL
-332 PTHTIPVDGEITH
+332 PTHTIPVDGEITG
-345 GASRIDEQ
+345 GASRIDEN
-353 MLTGESTPQYKTI
+353 MLTGESTPQYKTS

-378 SPLDIRVS
+378 SPLDIRVT

-406 HRSPQIDRNEALA
+406 HRSPQIDRNQALA
-419 QHTVLAVLIF
+419 QQTVLAVLIL

-436 WQFIDPARAFD
+436 WQWIEPARAFD

-486 NTLDRLNHIRRILF
+486 NTLDRLTHIRRILF

-513 QQSDYYGN
+513 RRSDYYGE
-521 PARLLAIAKTLET
+521 PQRLLAIAKTLET

-542 YYSQQPVATV
+542 YYSQQPVANV
-552 SMDNIEQ
+552 AMDNIEQ
-559 HSGKGISGDC
+559 HSGKGISGDY

-585 GVEGFPPSPC
+585 GVEIPPA
-595 GGGDGGGVRPHTAA
+595 D
-609 AETSTELPPPPVGEG
+609 LPPPPVGEG
-624 WGGVR
+624 RGGVYP
-629 SHTADAE
+629 HTTDAGW
-636 SSTEQPPLLQGAPAD
+636 SL
-651 VGRPFMADTKN
+651 MANKNN
-662 VGHKCPTCEAHNP
+662 VGHKYPTYEENTP
-675 LPCEAGEGRGGSV
+675 LPCEAGEGWGGGV
-688 EKSRVATT
+688 EKSRMATT
-696 ENNAEMPTATETP
+696 DNKAVPCDP
-709 ANLPPPPVGEGGGGG
+709 KLPPP
-724 SVRSAISDAETS
+724 R
-736 SGKTAN
+736 
-742 PSPIAAATTTV
+742 
-753 TNHGAPQYPADETAP
+753 
-768 GEPLVTPPHPSP
+768 PSP
-780 TGGGSAMAA
+780 TGGESAL
-789 TLRAAAESS
+789 T
-798 TELPPPLQ
+798 
-806 GAPAPAAGEGR
+806 
-817 GGGSARSAISDA
+817 DA
-829 ETSSGK
+829 
-835 TANPS
+835 N
-840 PTAAPETTNH
+840 TTH
-850 VYLAENHEL
+850 VYLAENREL

-864 LGDPERANLA
+864 LGDPERDNLA
-874 ATLAQ
+874 ATLARLQ
-879 LKTRYHL
+879 AHYHL

-891 DRADNVA
+891 DRAENVA
-898 RLAARYGIEDWH
+898 RLAARYGITDWH

-966 LLRHGP
+966 LLKNGP

-1019 GMSASSLLV
+1019 GMSTSSLLV

-1035 HRTAP
+1035 HRTP
-1040 PPSAE
+1040 PPPAAE

>member
-1 MSACYHCQQPIPPG
+1 MSACYHCQQPIPAG
-15 INITD
+15 IHIQD
-20 DHGHH
+20 SHGHA
-25 YCCHACQAVAQIIN
+25 YCCHACEAVAQIIS
-39 AHHLDQYYQV
+39 AHHLEQYYQV

-57 EHPYDPAHWQA
+57 EHPWDASHWQA
-68 YDIPEI
+68 YDLPEI
-74 AAQYTY
+74 AAQYIY
-80 KDGDEQE
+80 QDGDDQE

-109 DAHGISHARIN
+109 DAHGINHARIN
-120 LGTGLAEIRW
+120 LGTGRAEIRW

-143 SLGYTP
+143 SLGYSP
-149 NLHTPDKNDDNQRRE
+149 NLHTPDKSDDKQRRE

-232 RHRQPNMDL
+232 RHRHPNMDL

-251 LASLYHTVIGRG
+251 LASLYHTLIGRG

-303 DAVYKYNDSGETQLV
+303 DAVYKHDGDTLRLV
-318 PLPTIQPGDHIRVL
+318 PLPAIQPGDHIRVL

-345 GASRIDEQ
+345 GVSRIDEQ
-353 MLTGESTPQYKTI
+353 MLTGESTPQYKNV

-419 QHTVLAVLIF
+419 QHTVLAVLVL

-436 WQFIDPARAFD
+436 WQWIDPARAFD

-486 NTLDRLNHIRRILF
+486 NTLDRLPHIRRILF

-513 QQSDYYGN
+513 QQSDYHGE
-521 PARLLAIAKTLET
+521 PQLLLTIAKTLET

-552 SMDNIEQ
+552 AMDNIEQ
-559 HSGKGISGDC
+559 HSGKGISGDY

-585 GVEGFPPSPC
+585 GVDGFSPSPC
-595 GGGDGGGVRPHTAA
+595 GGGSGVHPHTTDADTTTDVGWVSA
-609 AETSTELPPPPVGEG
+609 QRVTQQPNTEIPAELSPPPVEDWNSASEG
-624 WGGVR
+624 RENWGGVR
-629 SHTADAE
+629 SD
-636 SSTEQPPLLQGAPAD
+636 S
-651 VGRPFMADTKN
+651 
-662 VGHKCPTCEAHNP
+662 P
-675 LPCEAGEGRGGSV
+675 LPQWGRGRGWGLPAHLTS
-688 EKSRVATT
+688 ESAT
-696 ENNAEMPTATETP
+696 NET
-709 ANLPPPPVGEGGGGG
+709 
-724 SVRSAISDAETS
+724 D
-736 SGKTAN
+736 
-742 PSPIAAATTTV
+742 TTT
-753 TNHGAPQYPADETAP
+753 T
-768 GEPLVTPPHPSP
+768 
-780 TGGGSAMAA
+780 
-789 TLRAAAESS
+789 
-798 TELPPPLQ
+798 
-806 GAPAPAAGEGR
+806 
-817 GGGSARSAISDA
+817 
-829 ETSSGK
+829 
-835 TANPS
+835 
-840 PTAAPETTNH
+840 H
-850 VYLAENHEL
+850 VYLAENREL

-864 LGDPERANLA
+864 LGDPERDNLT
-874 ATLAQ
+874 ATLARLQ
-879 LKTRYHL
+879 AHYHL

-891 DRADNVA
+891 DRAENVA
-898 RLAARYGIEDWH
+898 RLAARYGITDRH

-966 LLRHGP
+966 LLKNGP

-1019 GMSASSLLV
+1019 GMSTSSLLV

-1035 HRTAP
+1035 HRTP
-1040 PPSAE
+1040 PPPAAE

>member
-1 MSACYHCQQPIPPG
+1 MSACYHCQQPVPAG
-15 INITD
+15 IHIQD
-20 DHGHH
+20 SHGHA
-25 YCCHACQAVAQIIN
+25 YCCHACEAVAHIIS
-39 AHHLDQYYQV
+39 AHHLEQYYQV

-68 YDIPEI
+68 YDLPEI

-80 KDGDEQE
+80 KDGDDQE

-100 TWLISRALQ
+100 TWLISHALQ
-109 DAHGISHARIN
+109 DAHGINHTRIN
-120 LGTGLAEIRW
+120 LGTGRAEIRW

-149 NLHTPDKNDDNQRRE
+149 NLHTPDEEDNKQRRE

-192 AWHGIDRE
+192 AWHGIDHE

-251 LASLYHTVIGRG
+251 LASLYHTLIGRG

-303 DAVYKYNDSGETQLV
+303 DAVYKYNDRGETQLV
-318 PLPTIQPGDHIRVL
+318 PLPAIQPGDHIRVL
-332 PTHTIPVDGEITH
+332 PTHTIPVDGEITG
-345 GASRIDEQ
+345 GASRIDEN
-353 MLTGESTPQYKTI
+353 MLTGESTPQYKTS

-378 SPLDIRVS
+378 SPLDIRVT

-406 HRSPQIDRNEALA
+406 HRSPQIDRNQALA
-419 QHTVLAVLIF
+419 QQTVLAVLIL

-436 WQFIDPARAFD
+436 WQWIDPARAFD

-486 NTLDRLNHIRRILF
+486 NTLDRLTHIRRILF

-513 QQSDYYGN
+513 HRSDYYGE
-521 PARLLAIAKTLET
+521 PQRLLAIAKTLET

-542 YYSQQPVATV
+542 YYSQQPVAGVT
-552 SMDNIEQ
+552 MDNIEQ
-559 HSGKGISGDC
+559 HSGKGISGDY

-585 GVEGFPPSPC
+585 GVEIPP
-595 GGGDGGGVRPHTAA
+595 
-609 AETSTELPPPPVGEG
+609 TEQPPPPVGEG

-629 SHTADAE
+629 SHTADAN
-636 SSTEQPPLLQGAPAD
+636 TTTDAGWPL
-651 VGRPFMADTKN
+651 MADKNN
-662 VGHKCPTCEAHNP
+662 VGHKYPTYEENNP
-675 LPCEAGEGRGGSV
+675 LPCEAGEGWGGGV
-688 EKSRVATT
+688 EKSRMATT
-696 ENNAEMPTATETP
+696 DDKAVPCDP
-709 ANLPPPPVGEGGGGG
+709 KLPPP
-724 SVRSAISDAETS
+724 R
-736 SGKTAN
+736 
-742 PSPIAAATTTV
+742 
-753 TNHGAPQYPADETAP
+753 
-768 GEPLVTPPHPSP
+768 PSP
-780 TGGGSAMAA
+780 TGGESAL
-789 TLRAAAESS
+789 T
-798 TELPPPLQ
+798 
-806 GAPAPAAGEGR
+806 
-817 GGGSARSAISDA
+817 DA
-829 ETSSGK
+829 
-835 TANPS
+835 N
-840 PTAAPETTNH
+840 TTH
-850 VYLAENHEL
+850 VYLAENREL

-864 LGDPERANLA
+864 LGDPERDNLA
-874 ATLAQ
+874 ATLARLQ
-879 LKTRYHL
+879 AHYHL

-891 DRADNVA
+891 DRAENVA
-898 RLAARYGIEDWH
+898 RLAARYGITDWH

-966 LLRHGP
+966 LLKNGP

-1019 GMSASSLLV
+1019 GMSTSSLLV

-1035 HRTAP
+1035 HRTP
-1040 PPSAE
+1040 PPPATE

>member
-1 MSACYHCQQPIPPG
+1 MNCYHCQQPVPAG
-15 INITD
+15 IHITD
-20 DHGHH
+20 DHGHA
-25 YCCHACQAVAQIIN
+25 YCCHACEAVAHIIS
-39 AHHLDQYYQV
+39 AHHLEQYYQV

-68 YDIPEI
+68 YDLPEI

-80 KDGDEQE
+80 KDGDDQE

-100 TWLISRALQ
+100 TWLISHALQ
-109 DAHGISHARIN
+109 DAHGINHTRIN
-120 LGTGLAEIRW
+120 LGTGRAEIRW

-149 NLHTPDKNDDNQRRE
+149 NLHTPDEEDNKQRRE

-192 AWHGIDRE
+192 AWHGIDHE

-251 LASLYHTVIGRG
+251 LASLYHTLIGRG

-303 DAVYKYNDSGETQLV
+303 DAVYKYNDRGETQLV
-318 PLPTIQPGDHIRVL
+318 PLPAIQPGDHIRVL
-332 PTHTIPVDGEITH
+332 PTHTIPVDGEITG
-345 GASRIDEQ
+345 GASRIDEN
-353 MLTGESTPQYKTI
+353 MLTGESTPQYKTS

-378 SPLDIRVS
+378 SPLDIRVT

-406 HRSPQIDRNEALA
+406 HRSPQIDRNQALA
-419 QHTVLAVLIF
+419 QQTVLAVLIL

-436 WQFIDPARAFD
+436 WQWIEPARAFD

-486 NTLDRLNHIRRILF
+486 NTLDRLTHIRRILF

-513 QQSDYYGN
+513 HRSDYYGE
-521 PARLLAIAKTLET
+521 PQRLLAIAKTLET

-542 YYSQQPVATV
+542 YYSQQPVANV
-552 SMDNIEQ
+552 AMDNIEQ
-559 HSGKGISGDC
+559 HSGKGISGDY

-585 GVEGFPPSPC
+585 GVEIPPP
-595 GGGDGGGVRPHTAA
+595 
-609 AETSTELPPPPVGEG
+609 EQPPPPVGEG

-629 SHTADAE
+629 SHTADADTTTDAGW
-636 SSTEQPPLLQGAPAD
+636 SL
-651 VGRPFMADTKN
+651 MADKNN
-662 VGHKCPTCEAHNP
+662 VGHKYPTYEENNP
-675 LPCEAGEGRGGSV
+675 LPCEAGEGWGGGV
-688 EKSRVATT
+688 EKSRMATT
-696 ENNAEMPTATETP
+696 DNKAVPCDP
-709 ANLPPPPVGEGGGGG
+709 KLPPP
-724 SVRSAISDAETS
+724 R
-736 SGKTAN
+736 
-742 PSPIAAATTTV
+742 
-753 TNHGAPQYPADETAP
+753 
-768 GEPLVTPPHPSP
+768 PSP
-780 TGGGSAMAA
+780 TGGGSAL
-789 TLRAAAESS
+789 T
-798 TELPPPLQ
+798 
-806 GAPAPAAGEGR
+806 
-817 GGGSARSAISDA
+817 DA
-829 ETSSGK
+829 
-835 TANPS
+835 N
-840 PTAAPETTNH
+840 TTH
-850 VYLAENHEL
+850 VYLAENREL

-864 LGDPERANLA
+864 LGDPERDNLA
-874 ATLAQ
+874 ATLARLQ
-879 LKTRYHL
+879 AHYHL

-891 DRADNVA
+891 DRAENVA
-898 RLAARYGIEDWH
+898 RLAARYGITDRH

-966 LLRHGP
+966 LLKNGP

-1019 GMSASSLLV
+1019 GMSTSSLLV

-1035 HRTAP
+1035 HRTP
-1040 PPSAE
+1040 PPPATE

>member
-1 MSACYHCQQPIPPG
+1 MNCYHCQQPVPAG
-15 INITD
+15 IHITD
-20 DHGHH
+20 DHGHA
-25 YCCHACQAVAQIIN
+25 YCCHACEAVAHIIS
-39 AHHLDQYYQV
+39 AHHLEQYYQV

-68 YDIPEI
+68 YDLPEI

-80 KDGDEQE
+80 KDGDDQE

-100 TWLISRALQ
+100 SWLISHALQ
-109 DAHGISHARIN
+109 DAHGISHTRIN
-120 LGTGLAEIRW
+120 LGTGRAEIRW

-149 NLHTPDKNDDNQRRE
+149 NLHTPDEEDNKQRRE

-192 AWHGIDRE
+192 AWHGIDHE

-251 LASLYHTVIGRG
+251 LASLYHTLIGRG

-303 DAVYKYNDSGETQLV
+303 DAVYKYNDRGEAQLV
-318 PLPTIQPGDHIRVL
+318 PLPTIQPGDYIRVL
-332 PTHTIPVDGEITH
+332 PTHTIPVDGEITS
-345 GASRIDEQ
+345 GASRIDEN
-353 MLTGESTPQYKTI
+353 MLTGESTPQYKTS

-378 SPLDIRVS
+378 SPLDIRVT

-419 QHTVLAVLIF
+419 QQTVLAVLIL

-436 WQFIDPARAFD
+436 WQWIEPARAFD

-486 NTLDRLNHIRRILF
+486 NTLDRLTHIRRILF

-513 QQSDYYGN
+513 RRSDYYGE
-521 PARLLAIAKTLET
+521 PQRLLAIAKTLET

-542 YYSQQPVATV
+542 YYSQQPVAGVT
-552 SMDNIEQ
+552 MDNIEQ
-559 HSGKGISGDC
+559 HSGKGISGDY

-585 GVEGFPPSPC
+585 GVEIPP
-595 GGGDGGGVRPHTAA
+595 
-609 AETSTELPPPPVGEG
+609 TEQPPPPVGEG
-624 WGGVR
+624 WGGVYP
-629 SHTADAE
+629 HTTDADW
-636 SSTEQPPLLQGAPAD
+636 SL
-651 VGRPFMADTKN
+651 MADKNN
-662 VGHKCPTCEAHNP
+662 VGHKYPTYEENNP
-675 LPCEAGEGRGGSV
+675 LPCEAGEGWGGCV
-688 EKSRVATT
+688 EKSRMATT
-696 ENNAEMPTATETP
+696 DNKAVPCDP
-709 ANLPPPPVGEGGGGG
+709 KL
-724 SVRSAISDAETS
+724 
-736 SGKTAN
+736 
-742 PSPIAAATTTV
+742 
-753 TNHGAPQYPADETAP
+753 
-768 GEPLVTPPHPSP
+768 TPPRPFP
-780 TGGGSAMAA
+780 TGGGSAL
-789 TLRAAAESS
+789 T
-798 TELPPPLQ
+798 
-806 GAPAPAAGEGR
+806 
-817 GGGSARSAISDA
+817 DA
-829 ETSSGK
+829 
-835 TANPS
+835 N
-840 PTAAPETTNH
+840 TTH
-850 VYLAENHEL
+850 VYLAENCEL

-864 LGDPERANLA
+864 LGDPERDNLA
-874 ATLAQ
+874 ATLARLQ
-879 LKTRYHL
+879 AHYHL

-891 DRADNVA
+891 DRAENVA
-898 RLAARYGIEDWH
+898 RLAARYGITDWH

-966 LLRHGP
+966 LLRNGP
-972 EALPYLLD
+972 EALPYLLE

-986 RITRQNLIWATVYNL
+986 RITRQNLAWATVYNL
-1001 TILPLAISGYLTP
+1001 TILPLAISGHLTP

-1040 PPSAE
+1040 PPATE